1 MKKCVCVEAGEARQ
15 LETRLLSRVVERGVR
30 GERLLDSPVDE
41 LLSDLGVGKSP
52 YLNYSAF
59 KKKVHSL
66 LCKVGITQLYCSRSG
81 QMIFANYDQPDSRA
95 SSKSLLIGVASI

>member
-59 KKKVHSL
+59 KEKVHSL
-66 LCKVGITQLYCSRSG
+66 LCKVGIT
-81 QMIFANYDQPDSRA
+81 
-95 SSKSLLIGVASI
+95 